1 MKIKKK
7 GHNCQLCKNE
17 FCGRCF
23 CVKYYGMDVSVEN
36 TPVCE
41 QYHFNGTP
49 ERLKEIIEMEKES
62 TARKILKGVK
72 QLSDGWMKKYIFQ
85 YQLEDG
91 SLYDYEVVSRN
102 QITNKDHLSND
113 SNAVVIIPITTDGR
127 YVLSREFRYTVNDYV
142 WEFPAGLIDS
152 GESPEEA
159 ARRELKEETGLDVD
173 EIIDVLPGGYS
184 SAGMTDEKVSVILCR
199 VSGSIQNSKGKEE
212 ITSEYFS
219 KNTIR
224 RIIENENQKV
234 SGRCQLFFLG
244 LRL

>member
-1 MKIKKK
+1 MFF
-7 GHNCQLCKNE
+7 NSLLLAVSSTNE
-17 FCGRCF
+17 F
-23 CVKYYGMDVSVEN
+23 
-36 TPVCE
+36 
-41 QYHFNGTP
+41 
-49 ERLKEIIEMEKES
+49 I
-62 TARKILKGVK
+62 
-72 QLSDGWMKKYIFQ
+72 
-85 YQLEDG
+85 
-91 SLYDYEVVSRN
+91 
-102 QITNKDHLSND
+102 
-113 SNAVVIIPITTDGR
+113 
-127 YVLSREFRYTVNDYV
+127 RYTVNDYV